1 MTAAIQTAN
10 RELWK
15 LTDNRFRILVFS
27 VLSFA
32 VMC

>member
-1 MTAAIQTAN
+1 MTAAINAAN
-10 RELWK
+10 REIWK

-27 VLSFA
+27 ILSFA